1 LNNNG
6 PQLSNV
12 GLMIEEQL
20 GGGFTA
26 IPKLE
31 TEFKTEIPA
40 RRRYFAIC
48 SGVYQ
53 FASSGSSPSGSAAPM
68 PFVQAFGDDLMES
81 LSSPAPVWRVSC

>member
-40 RRRYFAIC
+40 RRRYFAI
-48 SGVYQ
+48 
-53 FASSGSSPSGSAAPM
+53 
-68 PFVQAFGDDLMES
+68 
-81 LSSPAPVWRVSC
+81 